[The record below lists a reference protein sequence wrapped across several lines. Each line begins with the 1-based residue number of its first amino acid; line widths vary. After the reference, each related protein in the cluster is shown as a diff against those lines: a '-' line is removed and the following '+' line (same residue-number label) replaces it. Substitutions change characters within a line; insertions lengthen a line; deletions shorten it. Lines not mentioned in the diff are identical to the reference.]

1 MPVQAPKLLKY
12 VDTAE
17 MVRGPQDTP
26 GYWVVSGA
34 KLQLERGKI
43 SLRVKY
49 SLLTAMVPDDEYP
62 FDEQS

>member
-1 MPVQAPKLLKY
+1 
-12 VDTAE
+12 

-62 FDEQS
+62 LDE